1 MSIEACTWCGTE
13 VEADDGF
20 RAFEPAGERR
30 AVFCRLEHVIPWA
43 IQDAHWEA
51 GAVDEPTGVAQ
62 SAERCSHCDAEL
74 TDTLVLL
81 VRHRGEHRVADGFCS
96 VDHLEA
102 WAKAGGRWQA

>member
-1 MSIEACTWCGTE
+1 MSTEACTWCGAE

-20 RAFEPAGERR
+20 RAHEPAGERR
-30 AVFCRLEHVIPWA
+30 AVFCRLEHVVPWA

-102 WAKAGGRWQA
+102 WARAGGRWQ